1 MYAIES
7 PIIVNSLLPIVNGF
21 GGVDSREFKNLKIT
35 LITINNVKINK
46 KNWNSFIPYCLFLS
60 SKISSRK
67 SCSKDFKV

>member
-1 MYAIES
+1 
-7 PIIVNSLLPIVNGF
+7 
-21 GGVDSREFKNLKIT
+21 LKIT